1 MLGAGL
7 LVALLGMFGDAA
19 MTTAN
24 QTEPPGSESA
34 QVAAA
39 AKEFADADD
48 RTVIVVASSVDGS
61 VLTPEEASG
70 IATLGDELTALNGA
84 SIVGPFS
91 SDDEIAQ
98 AIQVT
103 APVGG
108 DTDDERAFVEEVR
121 GIVAAYEI
129 DGVVAQ
135 VTGGAAFGADIAAA
149 FDGADLTLLLVTIG
163 IVAVLLIL
171 TYRSPILWLIPL
183 VVVGLADQAASKST
197 AALGSAMGLQFDI
210 GIVSVLVFGAGT
222 NYALLLISRYREQ
235 LVAGSDHRGAL
246 ATAWRATVP
255 AILASNL
262 TVVLSLLTLV
272 LAVIPGTRGLG
283 IACALGLL
291 IALAAALFVLP
302 PALAVCGRGIFW
314 PFVPRPGVA
323 NAGQGRVWRAVATRV
338 VRKPWLPLTAG
349 LALLGVMSAGL
360 LGATVGLSQAEKFRV
375 PSESAAGLDVLAEH
389 FDAGQAQPFII
400 VAAAAQS
407 QEVHDVARSTDGV
420 VRVMESAT
428 SIDGTLV
435 RLSVIGEPAPGTPE
449 SRALVDELRTAVHEV
464 PEADALVGG
473 LGAIDVDAREGN
485 LRDFV
490 LVAPLILLVTL
501 AVLVWLLR
509 AVVAPVI
516 LLIVNAV
523 SAVAAVGA
531 GAWLGRTVFGWDALD
546 QQVPLLS
553 FLFLVALGV
562 DYTIFLVHRARLEA
576 RTAGT
581 REGMITA
588 LATTGGVITSAGVV
602 LAGVFAALGLLPLV
616 TLGQIGLIVGIGVL
630 VDTLVV
636 RTLIVPALFS
646 LVGDRMWWP
655 SRLAAHDLREGG
667 EESGHVRHTVG
678 AFTR

>member
-39 AKEFADADD
+39 ANEFADADD